1 MPDARELPPDPM
13 MAFDPR
19 QIDVPFRMQPGLRR
33 MHDGEPHLHALQPG
47 SALCDEKRQVHAAGT
62 SIASVPGFD
71 ARAAIAAIWRQAAHD
86 GLGHL
91 SPDTPLA
98 LAFEQDLAVLDLDSG
113 RVPWMCVC
121 VPSGWD
127 PHDKIGRDLLAIHAP
142 VADAAALNQRWP
154 QLLRLLAGDGDWAR
168 QVWTISASPLHDR
181 HPRRRPAT
189 PWPQTDDPEAFARQ
203 CFLRT
208 ERQSFFAVPA
218 HDGGAIRQRIFTI
231 RVQLQPLTDAVVEP
245 VGAQRLLHALQ
256 SMSDAVLAYKGLAPA
271 RARLLAWLS
280 RRAVTGNGGFSV

>member
-1 MPDARELPPDPM
+1 M

-33 MHDGEPHLHALQPG
+33 MHDGEPHLHALRPG
-47 SALCDEKRQVHAAGT
+47 SALFDEKRQVHAAGT
-62 SIASVPGFD
+62 SIACVPGFD
-71 ARAAIAAIWRQAAHD
+71 ARAAIAAIWAQAARD
-86 GLGHL
+86 GLAGVP
-91 SPDTPLA
+91 PDTPLA

-127 PHDKIGRDLLAIHAP
+127 PQDKIGRDLLAIHAP

-181 HPRRRPAT
+181 HPRRQPAT

-208 ERQSFFAVPA
+208 ERQSFFVVPA
-218 HDGGAIRQRIFTI
+218 VDGGPPRQRVFTI
-231 RVQLQPLTDAVVEP
+231 RVQLQPLADAVVEP
-245 VGAQRLLHALQ
+245 IGAQRLLHALQ
-256 SMSDAVLAYKGLAPA
+256 SMSEAVLAYKQLAPA
-271 RARLLAWLS
+271 RARLQAWLS
-280 RRAVTGNGGFSV
+280 RRAAP

>member
-1 MPDARELPPDPM
+1 M

-33 MHDGEPHLHALQPG
+33 MSGNEPHLHALLPG
-47 SALCDEKRQVHAAGT
+47 SALFDEKQRVHAAGT
-62 SIASVPGFD
+62 SITCVPGFD
-71 ARAAIAAIWRQAAHD
+71 ARAAIAAIWRQAARD
-86 GLGHL
+86 GLAGVP
-91 SPDTPLA
+91 PDTPLA

-113 RVPWMCVC
+113 QVPWMCVC

-127 PHDKIGRDLLAIHAP
+127 PRDKIGRDLLAIHAS
-142 VADAAALNQRWP
+142 VADGAALNQRWP
-154 QLLRLLAGDGDWAR
+154 QLLRLLAGDGDWVR

-181 HPRRRPAT
+181 HPRRQPAA

-203 CFLRT
+203 CFLRS

-218 HDGGAIRQRIFTI
+218 DDGGPPRQRVFTI
-231 RVQLQPLTDAVVEP
+231 RVQLQPLTDAVFEP

-256 SMSDAVLAYKGLAPA
+256 SMSDAVLAYKQLAPA
-271 RARLLAWLS
+271 RARLVAWLS